1 MAIRYVS
8 CDELGGKNL
17 VFYADSYSKWL
28 IWWCWCGYSHTY
40 MLLHCVTDG
49 VWYRAMSLADEFSRE
64 KNVIF
69 LDFGNMAYVEKENI
83 RKMIK
88 DYVEDPALA
97 VMCSLHGN
105 NFWLSSLILCL

>member
-1 MAIRYVS
+1 
-8 CDELGGKNL
+8 
-17 VFYADSYSKWL
+17 
-28 IWWCWCGYSHTY
+28 
-40 MLLHCVTDG
+40 MLLHCVTDN
-49 VWYRAMSLADEFSRE
+49 VWYRALCLADEFSRD
-64 KNVIF
+64 KNIIF

-88 DYVEDPALA
+88 DYVEEAPAIA